1 MTDVTAPTVVCSRRR
16 TAARIIAVTAAAA
29 LLATVAVWIP
39 GVVGTAA
46 SVVLPWLG
54 LVLASLVVFAFVR
67 ARRTLLLL
75 LVPVL
80 VWLLALAPS
89 APGFAATA
97 DGPTLTVGSQNV
109 RAHSGGA
116 ASSAKQVAASSP
128 DVIALIELDGD
139 SLDAARSALD
149 ERYPHSYAVGT
160 VGVWSRYPLTS
171 ADALTLGLDWKRAL
185 RVTVQTPDAEVAVY
199 VLHAD
204 SVRPGQ
210 QQGRDTMLANLADA
224 VSEDGAPSVVA
235 VGDFNAASADPAL
248 GALRAHLDW
257 VRPTD
262 GTLGFT
268 WPAALPLTRID
279 QVFARGLDVVS
290 SGTVRAGESDHLA
303 TVTTFG
309 L

>member
-1 MTDVTAPTVVCSRRR
+1 MTDAASPTAARARQR
-16 TAARIIAVTAAAA
+16 TAARVIAVTAAAA
-29 LLATVAVWIP
+29 LLATVAVWVP
-39 GVVGTAA
+39 GSVGTAA
-46 SVVLPWLG
+46 SVLLPWLG
-54 LVLASLVVFAFVR
+54 LVLASLVVVALVR

-75 LVPVL
+75 VVPVL

-89 APGFAATA
+89 APGFAATV
-97 DGPTLTVGSQNV
+97 DGPTLSVVSQNV

-116 ASSAKQVAASSP
+116 ASSAEQIAASSP
-128 DVIALIELDGD
+128 DIVALTELDGD
-139 SLDAARSALD
+139 SLEAARSTLD
-149 ERYPHSYAVGT
+149 QQYPHSYAVGT

-210 QQGRDTMLANLADA
+210 QEGRDTMLANLADA
-224 VSEDGAPSVVA
+224 VAGDGARSVIA

-248 GALRAHLDW
+248 AALRGQLDW

-262 GTLGFT
+262 GALGFT

-290 SGTVRAGESDHLA
+290 SSTMRAGESDHLA
-303 TVTTFG
+303 TVTTFV